1 MRFLAIAAL
10 LLLSLGGLVRMILPD
25 RPRVEPPFKAPDE
38 ILDFDALYAQNCSG
52 CHGNNGRN
60 GPATPVGDRTYLAI
74 ADDSVIRRATANG
87 VSGTPMPP
95 FAQSAGGM
103 LTDKQVEVLVNGI
116 RNRWA
121 TPRTQTGIGLPP
133 YSAAMGDPSRGAKAF
148 SVYCASCHG
157 ENGTGGPKASSIVSG
172 SFLALTSDQGLRTSV
187 IVGHPEFG
195 FPDWQNDMPGHPMS
209 GQEISDVVAWM
220 AAQRPKYPG
229 QPYAVSPN
237 AGGRR

>member
-1 MRFLAIAAL
+1 MRFLVIAAL
-10 LLLSLGGLVRMILPD
+10 LLLSLGGLLRTILPD
-25 RPRVEPPFKAPDE
+25 RARVEPPAIAPNE
-38 ILDFDALYAQNCSG
+38 VLDFDALYSANCSG
-52 CHGNNGRN
+52 CHGSNGRN
-60 GPATPVGDRTYLAI
+60 GPATPLGNPTYLAI
-74 ADDSVIRRATANG
+74 ADDSAIRRATANG
-87 VSGTPMPP
+87 VPATPMPA

-116 RNRWA
+116 RMRWA
-121 TPRTQTGIGLPP
+121 TPRAHAGIDLPL
-133 YSAAMGDPSRGAKAF
+133 YSAAMGDSFRGAKAY

-157 ENGTGGPKASSIVSG
+157 ADGTGGPKASSIVDG

-195 FPDWQNDMPGHPMS
+195 FPDWQNDLPGHPMS